1 MPTKKAQKKATDTK
15 RDAKKKVIASYAKH
29 DKDTG
34 SAQVQIAILTKRIN
48 ELTDHLKEHKKDNHS
63 RRGLLLMVGK
73 RRKLLN
79 YLKNSKPETYE
90 EVIKGL
96 ELRK

>member
-1 MPTKKAQKKATDTK
+1 MKRATKKKIIKKHAM
-15 RDAKKKVIASYAKH
+15 H

-34 SAQVQIAILTKRIN
+34 SAQVQIAIITKRIN
-48 ELTDHLKEHKKDNHS
+48 ELSSHLQEHKKDNHS

-79 YLKNSKPETYE
+79 YLKNSQPDKYE
-90 EVIKGL
+90 DVIKTL

>member
-1 MPTKKAQKKATDTK
+1 MPSKQKKATTTK
-15 RDAKKKVIASYAKH
+15 HDQKKKVIKTYAKH

-79 YLKNSKPETYE
+79 YLKNSKPEMYE

-96 ELRK
+96 KLRK